1 MDYGKAAEVGP
12 FLYEWEFSDIA
23 LPAPEPGCGPFL
35 DRGARVSPSA
45 RRRMPGN
52 GRVLGWR
59 DQALPVTLSATCWAP
74 P

>member
-12 FLYEWEFSDIA
+12 FLYEWEFSDIGP
-23 LPAPEPGCGPFL
+23 PAPAPACGPFL
-35 DRGARVSPSA
+35 DRSARLQPSA

-52 GRVLGWR
+52 GRITGRR
-59 DQALPVTLSATCWAP
+59 DQALPVTLSATCLAP